1 MEDGST
7 LFDYNVN
14 INDTILITIR
24 PEVSFG
30 DQRSSILE
38 ETKVCKEASCS
49 VSHQEEESPK
59 QEATSSKAVKQ
70 EKAADVSDD
79 DDRDDDLHGVYK
91 VGTLVDVRDLG
102 TGAWFEGIVERV
114 SKQTSDVTDCDET
127 KSEEKSSCDN
137 IIYHVTY
144 ERWVVSFTSRLG
156 ECPHLTTL
164 YCCMGKSYFS

>member
-1 MEDGST
+1 M
-7 LFDYNVN
+7 
-14 INDTILITIR
+14 LI
-24 PEVSFG
+24 G
-30 DQRSSILE
+30 LNCQ
-38 ETKVCKEASCS
+38 CW
-49 VSHQEEESPK
+49 
-59 QEATSSKAVKQ
+59 
-70 EKAADVSDD
+70 
-79 DDRDDDLHGVYK
+79 K